1 MKDNNDIPNRSA
13 LYTRLSIYGVTIILL
28 SIAAGV
34 FIAAQ
39 LGKLVPVIAE
49 HEVIQTIIV
58 FLIVLPVFG
67 LYIRYLAKVFRK
79 STKSTTP
86 AEHPQPP
93 SPQPLTSPPPKPAPS
108 TLLPARLAT
117 PKAMAIW
124 SKAQQTGFVSDD
136 YQFIGSRSELS
147 IFAGNFSIYLFGKCD
162 WVLFKQ
168 WTDYHNYAKTYSD
181 YSKKPKDKLPE
192 RMREIQALFE

>member
-1 MKDNNDIPNRSA
+1 MKETDQEHNNSPDYVKYVIPAVMLTIFAGAMGLAITQGLSPIVPEFKESMSLRA
-13 LYTRLSIYGVTIILL
+13 ITVLYFTGFSLL
-28 SIAAGV
+28 AY
-34 FIAAQ
+34 
-39 LGKLVPVIAE
+39 
-49 HEVIQTIIV
+49 
-58 FLIVLPVFG
+58 LIVSFTKE
-67 LYIRYLAKVFRK
+67 AKKAKKKK
-79 STKSTTP
+79 STEPSN
-86 AEHPQPP
+86 PP
-93 SPQPLTSPPPKPAPS
+93 SPQPLPPPPPKPDPA
-108 TLLPARLAT
+108 TRLPARLAT

-124 SKAQQTGFVSDD
+124 AKAQQAGFVTND

-168 WTDYHNYAKTYSD
+168 WTQYANYAKTYSD